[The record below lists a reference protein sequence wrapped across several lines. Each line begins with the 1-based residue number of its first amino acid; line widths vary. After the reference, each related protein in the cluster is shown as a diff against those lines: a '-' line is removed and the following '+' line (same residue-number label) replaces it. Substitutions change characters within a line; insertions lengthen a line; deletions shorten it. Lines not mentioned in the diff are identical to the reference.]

1 MPRWRPSVAFSGRTA
16 SSIASSSRTCDLTW
30 TLRRALGAGADPP
43 ARSRASPETLQL
55 FQRAAAVRD
64 ALFGGNSQTPAVR
77 FQLTPIEASG
87 DVGQLV
93 IGLDGQTL
101 AYTVGQAA
109 RVADLQWTGTSGQAR
124 IELSSPGGGS
134 PAQYSET
141 GPWAWFKLLD
151 QAQMQP
157 IGTGQFRV
165 TFQVSGRQ
173 AIYEL
178 RAPGGGNPFR
188 LRELENFRCPEQL

>member
-1 MPRWRPSVAFSGRTA
+1 MDTSQGAWRWRGPAGPEQ
-16 SSIASSSRTCDLTW
+16 SI
-30 TLRRALGAGADPP
+30 P
-43 ARSRASPETLQL
+43 PETLQL

-77 FQLTPIEASG
+77 FQLTPVEASG